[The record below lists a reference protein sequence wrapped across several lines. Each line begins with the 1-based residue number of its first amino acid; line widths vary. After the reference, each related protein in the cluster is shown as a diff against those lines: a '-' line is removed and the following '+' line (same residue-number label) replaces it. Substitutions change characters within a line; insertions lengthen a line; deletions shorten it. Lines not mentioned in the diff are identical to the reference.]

1 MFERFAMDIAV
12 VRDALALD
20 ATWVVFLNV
29 LLQQL
34 GLPVPA
40 VPTLLI
46 AGSVLVS
53 PTAAL
58 QLLAA
63 AVLASLIAD
72 AGWYQLGRA
81 FGYRVLGGLC
91 RLSLNPG
98 SCVAQTEARF
108 TRWGAGSLLVA
119 KFVPGFSTVAPPIA
133 GATRMPLPNF
143 LAAAGAGAA
152 LWAGAALLAGWLG
165 RDQLQGLLAQLTE
178 SGPGLLAGAGLLLA
192 LWLAWKGW
200 QRYRFERLA
209 AIPHI
214 SPAELAAALDSAKP
228 PLLLDF
234 RSAALVAEQGALP
247 GATLT
252 DLSSLA
258 TAVAAWPKH
267 QPIVTLCACPGAA
280 TAVQAAH
287 RLRRLGYVSVRPLA
301 GGPEAVQVLASR

>member
-1 MFERFAMDIAV
+1 MDIAV
-12 VRDALALD
+12 VRDALARD

-46 AGSVLVS
+46 AGSVLAS
-53 PTAAL
+53 PGAAA
-58 QLLAA
+58 QLLAV
-63 AVLASLIAD
+63 AVIASLIAD
-72 AGWYQLGRA
+72 ALWYRLGRA

-98 SCVAQTEARF
+98 SCVAQTESRF
-108 TRWGAGSLLVA
+108 NRWGAGSLLLA
-119 KFVPGFSTVAPPIA
+119 KFIPGFSTVAPPIA
-133 GATRMPLPNF
+133 GALRMPLPNF
-143 LAAAGAGAA
+143 LAAAGVGAA
-152 LWAGAALLAGWLG
+152 LWAGSALAVGWLG
-165 RDQLQGLLAQLTE
+165 RDQLLGLLTLL
-178 SGPGLLAGAGLLLA
+178 SRNGGGLMLGAALVLG

-214 SPAELAAALDSAKP
+214 TPAELAAALRSATP

-234 RSAALVAEQGALP
+234 RSAALVAETGAIP

-252 DLSSLA
+252 DLASLA
-258 TAVAAWPKH
+258 AMVEGWPKH
-267 QPIVTLCACPGAA
+267 RPIVTLCACPGAA

-287 RLRRLGYVSVRPLA
+287 RLKRLGFQSVRPLDGDA
-301 GGPEAVQVLASR
+301 EALLALVSR